1 MIMVLS
7 VPLFGILTLY
17 QQYSQKCRIHV
28 GFSDTWKETDG
39 GHFETYESNEAKE
52 PVGTHDLWLPKR
64 NSFNF
69 FKVTQRSHH
78 QVREILTNVKT
89 RRSLTGW
96 FHTRDQLPP
105 RMPLEVVEP
114 KYVKKEFNVQ
124 QCTIF
129 NEWINPLYLGLE
141 SMGRIQVKTN
151 HWSVTDSLFSDPV

>member
-1 MIMVLS
+1 MIV
-7 VPLFGILTLY
+7 T
-17 QQYSQKCRIHV
+17 SQKYRIYPD
-28 GFSDTWKETDG
+28 FSDTWKETDG

-78 QVREILTNVKT
+78 QVREVLTNVKT
-89 RRSLTGW
+89 RRSLSGW

-105 RMPLEVVEP
+105 RMPLEAVEP

-129 NEWINPLYLGLE
+129 NDWINPLYLGLE
-141 SMGRIQVKTN
+141 SMGRIQVI
-151 HWSVTDSLFSDPV
+151 H